1 MTTAEREDLYDRMYG
16 EDDDDLSP
24 LERGMMSLRVGGGED
39 GDFDRAMAF
48 SAINAREAKIK
59 VDALYDF
66 LKDYVPDAHKTKML
80 VNGLVRLC
88 QRMLNSPACRRQL
101 RFEME
106 EARAKYWLG
115 RVGKSGE
122 EHIEAADRLLD
133 RWGACDLL
141 QITIRTRRIRH
152 GLEAVERERPRW
164 YTAERKKGAP
174 GGDGRGTAFGGPRV
188 LPLPPGAVQHPA
200 GAGRGPGP
208 RHSGTGL
215 QRADQE
221 DPGRHGQPGRGAVL
235 GALALQGS
243 LRRVRP
249 GRLRGKPSLEAQR
262 ADGQRQR
269 PGAEAAPQPL
279 EPSGGRRRCSRVRA
293 ARPSG
298 CTC

>member
-16 EDDDDLSP
+16 EDDEDLSP
-24 LERGMMSLRVGGGED
+24 LERGLMSLRVGGGED

-66 LKDYVPDAHKTKML
+66 LKDYVPDSHKTKML

-101 RFEME
+101 RFEVE

-115 RVGKSGE
+115 RVGKQGE

-152 GLEAVERERPRW
+152 GLEAVEGERPRW
-164 YTAERKKGAP
+164 YTAKRKKELLEELAARLPSAAHEYFRCRLEQYNIQRERAEDRARGIP
-174 GGDGRGTAFGGPRV
+174 EQDYSELIKKIQDGTANAAEVLSSAPWPFKEAFDVCVQDASEENPHWKHNERMASASALGRKQPRSRWSRREGDDDV
-188 LPLPPGAVQHPA
+188 PA
-200 GAGRGPGP
+200 
-208 RHSGTGL
+208 
-215 QRADQE
+215 
-221 DPGRHGQPGRGAVL
+221 
-235 GALALQGS
+235 
-243 LRRVRP
+243 
-249 GRLRGKPSLEAQR
+249 
-262 ADGQRQR
+262 
-269 PGAEAAPQPL
+269 
-279 EPSGGRRRCSRVRA
+279 
-293 ARPSG
+293 
-298 CTC
+298 